1 MDWCYQD
8 NKCDLMLIRN
18 TFRPLLN
25 IKIAFSMVIEKIKG
39 TLIKKWPTFSLRK
52 CCDGGRLLGGLAR
65 PEVIALSLFV
75 EMISKEFSED
85 EGLRVS
91 GDFVSRNRKLIRIH

>member
-8 NKCDLMLIRN
+8 NKCDLKLIRN
-18 TFRPLLN
+18 TLKTPF
-25 IKIAFSMVIEKIKG
+25 KIAFY
-39 TLIKKWPTFSLRK
+39 WPTFSLRK

-75 EMISKEFSED
+75 EMTSKEFSED

-91 GDFVSRNRKLIRIH
+91 GDFVSRNSKLIRIHSN

>member
-1 MDWCYQD
+1 MGVRNPGV
-8 NKCDLMLIRN
+8 NKQ
-18 TFRPLLN
+18 N
-25 IKIAFSMVIEKIKG
+25 I
-39 TLIKKWPTFSLRK
+39 WPTFSLRK

-75 EMISKEFSED
+75 EMTSKEFSED

-91 GDFVSRNRKLIRIH
+91 EDFVSEKSLIRIYSN